1 MKIRQMFARLGSFD
15 HLVYTAGESLQ
26 LGDLKTTDLTAARA
40 FLREQRSSAW
50 HRSARANFEHVLRS
64 N

>member
-50 HRSARANFEHVLRS
+50 HRERTSKF
-64 N
+64 

>member
-1 MKIRQMFARLGSFD
+1 MKIRQMFARLGSLD

-40 FLREQRSSAW
+40 FLRE
-50 HRSARANFEHVLRS
+50 
-64 N
+64 